1 MKIGVI
7 ADTHIPDIIPEL
19 PPKVKEIFRGVDIIL
34 HAGDITTVETL
45 RELQNYFTITMAV
58 AGEHDN
64 EDAKKYLQTKQVV
77 EFGNRKIGI
86 IHGYS
91 ADKGTD
97 PLSNLSR
104 KLKKLFRPPTHED
117 LYQYVLSQF
126 EDVDCIVFGYTHQP
140 YVKVRNGVLL
150 FNPGAVAPTR
160 GVRASVGLLDIGK
173 RAITGK
179 IIYL

>member
-19 PPKVKEIFRGVDIIL
+19 PPRVREIFRGVDIIL
-34 HAGDITTVETL
+34 HAGDITTLETL

-58 AGEHDN
+58 AGEHDD
-64 EDAKKYLQTKQVV
+64 EDAKKYLQDTQVV
-77 EFGNRKIGI
+77 EFSNRKIGI
-86 IHGYS
+86 IHGYP
-91 ADKGTD
+91 AEKG
-97 PLSNLSR
+97 PNLLGS
-104 KLKKLFRPPTHED
+104 LKKLFRPPTHED
-117 LYQYVLSQF
+117 LYRYVLSQF

-160 GVRASVGLLDIGK
+160 GVQASVGLLDIGT

-179 IIYL
+179 IIYI